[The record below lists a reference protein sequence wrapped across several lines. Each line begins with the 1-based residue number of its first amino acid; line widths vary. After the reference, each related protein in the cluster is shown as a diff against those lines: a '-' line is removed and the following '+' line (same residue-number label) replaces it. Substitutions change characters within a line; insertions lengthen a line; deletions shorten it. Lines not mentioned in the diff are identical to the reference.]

1 MASGSPETDS
11 LTFCLAQL
19 AAAKENPESDTVVRA
34 LLALRMRH
42 IQRPGGIER
51 FRTRGGLQPLLAL
64 VASCARAV
72 EGGTGVRSSRKNL
85 LDLVLSVLANC
96 CTEEGC
102 RVQVRLLGGIFPLV
116 SILASVNVESI
127 QNRAARAL
135 GNLAVDPDS
144 SNIIHESGVVSN
156 LVQILK
162 TTQDSNCLQ
171 SAIRALRNLAD
182 TPTHRLNLARHGV
195 VKPIAETLSSEDLA
209 LATAGARAIAA
220 LTKTCSPDCAEQLS
234 ATDGVA
240 KLVALAG
247 HAKRT
252 IKDSVLAALANI
264 CAQGFM
270 RPTIGSAGGIGLLV
284 EEVRAEPP
292 STVTL
297 LYVRALCLCCR
308 EAVNRARLRE
318 ARGLELLLA
327 LLKDGRYHIAHTRI
341 VMAFLNFLYDEVA
354 LDYLQNHGL
363 VPLLVA
369 QLEALTQASQKSA
382 ALEEED
388 DDDDGPQAAS
398 YDFPSE
404 WNRRPDA
411 EVAQAGESS
420 SFLSLRSYL
429 LSEGYI
435 ASPGDLSPQW
445 SPDSGGPEL
454 EAQDLLGSA
463 SSPPCHQFE
472 CPGPSEEC
480 PLLFAPDSRTE
491 TSPFIPSED
500 TQLALLLNGPTTEEA
515 EERAPVENM
524 DPIKEHSLLQTPMN
538 CSSATGPPEER
549 QPFQSPSVA
558 QDSTSETCLPQKGL
572 CHEWKTP
579 TSCRRRRTKC
589 RSVSSSSEGFSSFSE
604 APAAVSTP
612 IPESV
617 LGNTLSSSLQQILL
631 NSVSPHSAS
640 SSICQ
645 TEEWGPET
653 PILLLLSRFSQVLD
667 PSLTLV
673 TKPVLQS
680 LLCYVAF
687 WPKPSPRCFRLLHRL
702 TCNPNCLEAFVRNY
716 GVSHIHHRLVLG
728 LPAPGE
734 ECQKQ
739 VTQMSEGRMKE
750 LGEALLR
757 NLSVQAESPFGV
769 GTLTHLLLSGT
780 EAERTAC
787 AVSLPLICRKEML
800 IQKLLLEGGGLR
812 LMLES
817 LARSEDPLFIFTAA
831 DSIVILLGG
840 SMQQEAKY
848 ELQIPDSSH
857 SNQHAAKR
865 ARKDPDGG
873 CRYQHLLE
881 AGQTD
886 VKFQLDSGD
895 VMSAIRAKMS
905 AMSEVFRAMLE
916 GGYLESWQ
924 TLIPICDIPLPAFRL
939 VLHFLHGCQSRDCP
953 TVLDLHCVT
962 MEEDFRSSALAPALA
977 AADRFLLPGL
987 RSLVENVICETYM
1000 CLSNLH
1006 AVYTFSE
1013 HHGNAVLRRRCL
1025 CYLLQPEH
1033 EPRARGESLERLL
1046 QAAEDLSTLVD
1057 DLHGVVTECLGG
1069 RNGRSKFPL
1078 LCSSSSK

>member
-1 MASGSPETDS
+1 MASDSPATGS
-11 LTFCLAQL
+11 LTFCLTQL
-19 AAAKENPESDTVVRA
+19 SAAREKPESDSVIPA
-34 LLALRMRH
+34 LLAIRTRH
-42 IQRPGGIER
+42 IQQPGGIER
-51 FRTRGGLQPLLAL
+51 FRTRGGLEPLLAL
-64 VASCARAV
+64 VSSCARAA
-72 EGGTGVRSSRKNL
+72 GGGAGVRSSRKTL
-85 LDLVLSVLANC
+85 LDLALSVLANC

-102 RVQVRLLGGIFPLV
+102 RVQVRLLGGISPLV
-116 SILASVNVESI
+116 SILASVTVESI

-135 GNLAVDPDS
+135 GNLAVDLDS
-144 SNIIHESGVVSN
+144 TNIIHESGVVSS

-182 TPTHRLNLARHGV
+182 TPIHCLNLTRHGAI
-195 VKPIAETLSSEDLA
+195 KPIAETLGSEDLA
-209 LATAGARAIAA
+209 LAAAGARAIAA

-234 ATDGVA
+234 AADGVA

-247 HAKRT
+247 HAKKT
-252 IKDSVLAALANI
+252 IRDSVLTALANI

-284 EEVRAEPP
+284 EEVRAESPA
-292 STVTL
+292 TVTF

-327 LLKDGRYHIAHTRI
+327 LLRDGRYHLAHTRI

-354 LDYLQNHGL
+354 LDYLQSHGL
-363 VPLLVA
+363 VQLLVA
-369 QLEALTQASQKSA
+369 RLEALTQASQKAVSTV
-382 ALEEED
+382 LEED
-388 DDDDGPQAAS
+388 DDDDGHQAAS

-404 WNRRPDA
+404 WNRRPDV

-435 ASPGDLSPQW
+435 ASTGDLSPQW
-445 SPDSGGPEL
+445 SPESGGPEL
-454 EAQDLLGSA
+454 ETQDLLGSA
-463 SSPPCHQFE
+463 SSPPCHQYE
-472 CPGPSEEC
+472 CPGPSKEL
-480 PLLFAPDSRTE
+480 PLLFASEARTE
-491 TSPFIPSED
+491 TSVFIPSED
-500 TQLALLLNGPTTEEA
+500 TQMTLLLNGPNTEEA
-515 EERAPVENM
+515 EEKEPIENT
-524 DPIKEHSLLQTPMN
+524 DPIEKHSLLQTPMN
-538 CSSATGPPEER
+538 CSSAMEPQEER
-549 QPFQSPSVA
+549 EPSLSPSVA
-558 QDSTSETCLPQKGL
+558 QDSTSETCLPPKGL

-579 TSCRRRRTKC
+579 TFSRRRRTKC
-589 RSVSSSSEGFSSFSE
+589 RSISSSSEGSSSFSE

-612 IPESV
+612 IHEPTLGSSV
-617 LGNTLSSSLQQILL
+617 HSSLQEILL
-631 NSVSPHSAS
+631 NSVSPYSAS
-640 SSICQ
+640 SSICR

-653 PILLLLSRFSQVLD
+653 PVLLFLSRFSQVLD
-667 PSLTLV
+667 PSLILV
-673 TKPVLQS
+673 TEPVLRS
-680 LLCYVAF
+680 LLSYASL

-702 TCNPNCLEAFVRNY
+702 TCNPNCLEAFVRIY
-716 GVSHIHHRLVLG
+716 GVSHIRHRLVLG

-734 ECQKQ
+734 ETQKQ
-739 VTQMSEGRMKE
+739 VTQASEGRMKE

-757 NLSVQAESPFGV
+757 NLSVQAESSFGV

-787 AVSLPLICRKEML
+787 AVALPFICRKEML
-800 IQKLLLEGGGLR
+800 IRKLLLEGGGLR

-817 LARSEDPLFIFTAA
+817 LVRSEDPFFICTAA
-831 DSIVILLGG
+831 DSIVTLLGG
-840 SMQQEAKY
+840 SMQHQAEH
-848 ELQIPDSSH
+848 EQHILDSPLS
-857 SNQHAAKR
+857 KR

-895 VMSAIRAKMS
+895 VISAIRTEMTAS
-905 AMSEVFRAMLE
+905 SEVFHAMLE

-924 TLIPICDIPLPAFRL
+924 TLIPIRDTPLPAFCL
-939 VLHFLHGCQSRDCP
+939 VLHFLHGCHDSSCP
-953 TVLDLHCVT
+953 TLLDLHCVNT
-962 MEEDFRSSALAPALA
+962 EEDFRSSALAPALA

-987 RSLVENVICETYM
+987 RALVENVICETYM

-1013 HHGNAVLRRRCL
+1013 LHGNSGLRRRCL

-1046 QAAEDLSTLVD
+1046 QAAEDLGILID
-1057 DLHGVVTECLGG
+1057 DLQDVVMEYLGG
-1069 RNGRSKFPL
+1069 RN
-1078 LCSSSSK
+1078 